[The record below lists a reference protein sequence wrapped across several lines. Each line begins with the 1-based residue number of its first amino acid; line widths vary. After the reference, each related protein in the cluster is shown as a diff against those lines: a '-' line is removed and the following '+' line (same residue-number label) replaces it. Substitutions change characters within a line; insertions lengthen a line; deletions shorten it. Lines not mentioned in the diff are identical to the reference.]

1 MKKNAFL
8 VVGIQA
14 IVAIICAT
22 AAYFIDNPLA
32 AKSALFG
39 STASLANGLML
50 AWHGLERSAKAEPG
64 EHLKAMYRSS
74 LERYTIV
81 ILLLAAGLRFLGLAP
96 LLVLAGFVAGQ
107 AGLILASLLW
117 NGFEKKN
124 G

>member
-1 MKKNAFL
+1 MNKNAFP
-8 VVGIQA
+8 VAGIQA

-39 STASLANGLML
+39 SFASLANGLML
-50 AWHGLERSAKAEPG
+50 AWHGLERSAKLEPG
-64 EHLKAMYRSS
+64 EHLKAMYRLT
-74 LERYTIV
+74 LERYVIV
-81 ILLLAAGLRFLGLAP
+81 VLLLAAGMWLLVP
-96 LLVLAGFVAGQ
+96 LHVLAGFVAGQ
-107 AGLILASLLW
+107 AGLVLARLLW